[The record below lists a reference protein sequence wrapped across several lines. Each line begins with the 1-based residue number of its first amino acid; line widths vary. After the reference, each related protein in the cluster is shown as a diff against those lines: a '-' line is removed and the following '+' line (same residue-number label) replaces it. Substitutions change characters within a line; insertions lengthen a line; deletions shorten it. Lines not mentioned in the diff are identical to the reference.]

1 MQMGFYFDQS
11 RCTGCYTCCVAC
23 KDWNDIPAGPAHW
36 RRVTSR
42 EWGTYPEVYLTY
54 FSLSCSHC
62 EKPACAVACPVSAIA
77 KRQEDGIVV
86 VDREACLGGDICG
99 MTCKQACPYGVPQFG
114 SGENPRMQIC
124 HFCLD
129 RLNENKKPAC
139 VDSCPV
145 RALDAGPLDELKEKY
160 GDGKE
165 AEGFI
170 YSLET
175 KPSIIVKPRYTNIK
189 GSRIRG
195 FKGSSEKD

>member
-23 KDWNDIPAGPAHW
+23 KDWNDIAAGPAHW

-42 EWGTYPEVYLTY
+42 EWGTYPEVFLAYL
-54 FSLSCSHC
+54 SLSCNHC
-62 EKPACAVACPVSAIA
+62 EQPACAAVCPVSAIA

-86 VDREACLGGDICG
+86 VDRETCLGGDICD
-99 MTCKQACPYGVPQFG
+99 MPCKQACPYSVPQFG
-114 SGENPRMQIC
+114 SEENPKMQVC

-160 GDGKE
+160 GIGKD

-189 GSRIRG
+189 GS
-195 FKGSSEKD
+195 SEKD